1 MFEVFKYEA
10 TTGSATFSAL
20 QFADPGSGSGTHA
33 IVITIDAE
41 GGFAAASLTDI
52 SADDFG
58 DAFSMSID
66 PTSPELATVFTS
78 SNSIEDV
85 TISMTSG
92 GFRASSLQITDFG
105 SAPSDLLAGLE
116 IDDLVANQ
124 LDVDVEVD
132 YGGGPETITE
142 TYVKVTAPD
151 GWEVIFEY
159 DNGDAKVDVFDIFAP
174 NDTQEDLS
182 AVQSI

>member
-1 MFEVFKYEA
+1 M
-10 TTGSATFSAL
+10 
-20 QFADPGSGSGTHA
+20 
-33 IVITIDAE
+33 
-41 GGFAAASLTDI
+41 
-52 SADDFG
+52 
-58 DAFSMSID
+58 
-66 PTSPELATVFTS
+66 
-78 SNSIEDV
+78 
-85 TISMTSG
+85 
-92 GFRASSLQITDFG
+92 
-105 SAPSDLLAGLE
+105 
-116 IDDLVANQ
+116 ANQ